1 MNARRTTTLL
11 AALTVAASFTACSS
25 NEATPASEGGSSST
39 AAAGG
44 EGTLV
49 VYTNSNAEGRAE
61 WLTEEAKK
69 QGLTIQ
75 VVGQGGGDTTN
86 KLLAE
91 KNNPVAD
98 VVFGLNNVFYEQLE
112 AADILEDYTPSW
124 SAEVDATKGD
134 DDDNK
139 SYWPIVE
146 QGILL
151 VYNTD
156 KYTEATAPKDWTDLW
171 SKPQFKGRYQSE
183 TSLGGAT
190 TRLVMAGILDRYK
203 DESGE
208 MGVSDEG
215 WKQVQGYFDN
225 GTPAEKDVDLYSR
238 MAKGTVDMG
247 QMNSSNVPKWEKT
260 YNVTSKPVIPSVGV
274 PYAIE
279 QVALVKGTKKADDA
293 KKFIDWFGSAEVQ
306 GAWSKKFQ
314 SMPVNKGAIAQAD
327 PSVVKFHEGLPQ
339 QKIDYTFVQ
348 EHIDEWVEKIELE
361 YMK

>member
-1 MNARRTTTLL
+1 MKRRRTTSLI
-11 AALTVAASFTACSS
+11 AALAMVASVAACSS
-25 NEATPASEGGSSST
+25 TQEATPGGSS
-39 AAAGG
+39 AAAPAGDA
-44 EGTLV
+44 GTLI

-61 WLTEEAKK
+61 WLTAEAKK
-69 QGLTIQ
+69 EGLNIQ
-75 VVGQGGGDTTN
+75 IVGQGGGDTTN

-112 AADILEDYTPSW
+112 ASDVLEDYTPSW
-124 SAEVDATKGD
+124 SDKVDAAKGD
-134 DDDNK
+134 NDEGK
-139 SYWPIVE
+139 TYWPIVE

-151 VYNTD
+151 VYNT
-156 KYTEATAPKDWTDLW
+156 KAYTDATAPKDWTDLW
-171 SKPQFKGRYQSE
+171 TKPEFKGRYQNE

-190 TRLVMAGILDRYK
+190 TRLVLAGILDRYK
-203 DESGE
+203 DEGGDL
-208 MGVSDEG
+208 GVSDEG

-247 QMNSSNVPKWEKT
+247 QMNSSNIPKWEKT
-260 YNVTSKPVIPSVGV
+260 YNVTSKPVIPETGV

-279 QVALVKGTKKADDA
+279 QVALVKGSDQQENA

-314 SMPVNKGAIAQAD
+314 SMPVNKDAISMAD
-327 PSVVKFHEGLPQ
+327 PSVVKFHQGLPQ
-339 QKIDYTFVQ
+339 QEIDYTFVQ
-348 EHIDEWVEKIELE
+348 EHMDEWAEKIELE